1 MTELFLALALLLL
14 LSGAPLFAIL
24 LAAAFTGFAWAEIP
38 LTIVAVELTRLT
50 DTPLLVS
57 LPLFAFAGYVLAE
70 GRSPRRAPGWGS
82 LGHRALLC
90 PFYRLYRGLRC
101 NPGGAWG
108 VALPRPPCRRL

>member
-70 GRSPRRAPGWGS
+70 GQRADRLVALTQAALGGLRGGVAW
-82 LGHRALLC
+82 GHRALLC
-90 PFYRLYRGLRC
+90 PLPPL
-101 NPGGAWG
+101 PG
-108 VALPRPPCRRL
+108 PPA